1 MSSATVGSVLRGW
14 REARGLS
21 VNALSQQTG
30 IPRRT
35 IDRVETDEACKLE
48 TFARLTVALAVDE
61 AGVLALVELARQ
73 AEAVAD

>member
-48 TFARLTVALAVDE
+48 TFARLTVALA
-61 AGVLALVELARQ
+61 GVLALVELARQ

>member
-1 MSSATVGSVLRGW
+1 MASATVGSVLRGW

-35 IDRVETDEACKLE
+35 IDRVETDEACKLS
-48 TFARLTVALAVDE
+48 TFARLVDALAVDE
-61 AGVLALVELARQ
+61 AGVLALIELARQ
-73 AEAVAD
+73 AEGAD